1 MPQGFAVES
10 ATSVEIVAAWT
21 TPATVVSAVAA
32 SPGWRVIGEYYLPK
46 SCAAR
51 LDVVHLVSAVGLT
64 SRVRLWDTLDGA
76 VPGSVETGAVVPTRS
91 LGGMVQLT
99 GGRTYQIQAECTGA
113 APAYDKFSAVLA
125 ATISD

>member
-64 SRVRLWDTLDGA
+64 SRVRLWDTHDGSA
-76 VPGSVETGAVVPTRS
+76 VPGAVETGAVVPTRS
-91 LGGMVQLT
+91 LGGMAQLT

-113 APAYDKFSAVLA
+113 SGETKFSRILT